1 MHTPGRP
8 AARHDKELTVKH
20 IRSILA
26 ATDLSE
32 SSDPV
37 LRAAGALAALTGAEL
52 HVVNAFDMELGA
64 YTPRDPRVPG
74 LDDWVRDAGRQL
86 DEQIARALPPSAAPV
101 ASRDVLV
108 ERAHKVIEER
118 AAAVA
123 ADLIVVGRH
132 RARPA
137 GDSFLGSTADRVIR
151 TAEVPCL
158 VIGSALTMPL
168 RRLLVPLDMSEPALR
183 ALDVALQWG
192 AAQHGS
198 AAELTVLHVIPRV
211 YDVKELAFDTAV
223 IGPELE
229 REVAAARARVGAPAV
244 HVRELVRWGD
254 RPAEEIVRV
263 AGEESSDLI
272 VLATHGYGAIKRF
285 LIGSVASGVARG
297 APCPVLLIPPA

>member
-1 MHTPGRP
+1 MRWCSPG
-8 AARHDKELTVKH
+8 KELIVKH
-20 IRSILA
+20 IRSILV

-37 LRAAGALAALTGAEL
+37 VRAAGALAELTGAAL
-52 HVVNAFDMELGA
+52 HAVHAFDMELGA
-64 YTPRDPRVPG
+64 YTPRDPRAPG
-74 LDDWVRDAGRQL
+74 LDDWVRNAAARL
-86 DEQIARALPPSAAPV
+86 DDQIGRALPRSAPPV
-101 ASRDVLV
+101 ASREVLV
-108 ERAHKVIEER
+108 DKAHKVIEER

-132 RARPA
+132 RPRPA

-158 VIGSALTMPL
+158 VIGSVLSMPL
-168 RRLLVPLDMSEPALR
+168 RRLLVPLDMSDPALR
-183 ALDVALQWG
+183 ALDAALRWG
-192 AAQHGS
+192 TSSGQPGGGG

-211 YDVKELAFDTAV
+211 FDVKDVAFDTAV

-229 REVAAARARVGAPAV
+229 REITAARARVGAPDIT
-244 HVRELVRWGD
+244 VRELVRWGD

-263 AGEESSDLI
+263 AGEEATDLI

-297 APCPVLLIPPA
+297 APCPVLLIPPV